1 MSHNFAASENGS
13 KGNLTHH
20 GLEHTTK
27 LPVSHPKDIF
37 AHDVSS
43 DEGGRKR
50 EGERFPCL

>member
-37 AHDVSS
+37 AHDFSS
-43 DEGGRKR
+43 DEGGRMR
-50 EGERFPCL
+50 EGERYPWL